1 VAISSSA
8 RGDRAHS
15 FRITTARQKHQHF
28 CIIKQIGAG
37 ADTTSCVSTIV
48 ANASETQCDA
58 SKQYRTRITS
68 ALSKMPMK

>member
-1 VAISSSA
+1 M
-8 RGDRAHS
+8 
-15 FRITTARQKHQHF
+15 
-28 CIIKQIGAG
+28 GA
-37 ADTTSCVSTIV
+37 APDTTSCVSTIV